1 MMSSI
6 LKDLWECDLSIQ
18 QIHSLD
24 LVANSPLLPDSFSSF
39 FYDYSDEALNSLG
52 IEWDSNYRLSDDDD
66 LKDFI
71 RDKNL
76 TGFIALFRCGYPTD
90 FEFVKG
96 TTEAEMKSCSISSWR
111 FHEMVVA
118 APTVEQCA
126 QKAIESQKVFF
137 DEVRLSAFQRQE
149 LNRGT
154 LDKIDAIKESG
165 NVAYLCSN
173 CCDMLGISYFASAEN
188 SVGRKACSSCEDNST
203 DLHIA

>member
-1 MMSSI
+1 
-6 LKDLWECDLSIQ
+6 
-18 QIHSLD
+18 
-24 LVANSPLLPDSFSSF
+24 
-39 FYDYSDEALNSLG
+39 
-52 IEWDSNYRLSDDDD
+52 
-66 LKDFI
+66 
-71 RDKNL
+71 
-76 TGFIALFRCGYPTD
+76 
-90 FEFVKG
+90 
-96 TTEAEMKSCSISSWR
+96 
-111 FHEMVVA
+111 MVVA
-118 APTVEQCA
+118 AQTVEQCA